1 MDKYSKKNNKKY
13 SRELIIGLGESSFRK
28 NYYPELQQKIF
39 EMERTN
45 ARTKAIIEAVPD
57 ILLVSNEKNQLKV
70 MSTSSYY
77 QDDLAVFFL
86 NDQNTKLLI
95 ERVVKKARAK
105 KEIIEESYDLL
116 FKGRE
121 YHFEIRCQQTEMNE
135 ALIIIRDIT
144 QRIVMEKC
152 LRDAAEKDSLTGLY
166 NRRSFETSIAE
177 LMAKKSGSLALVL
190 VDIDGLKLINDTIG
204 HVAGDRLIILA
215 AEIISKVFSDSGFI
229 ARVGGDE
236 FAILIDD
243 EDDSAVED
251 LLSKFKQKIKEYNQ
265 AISRYDIS
273 LSFGYFI
280 GRKEEV
286 SAEMLFQQADN
297 NMYQNKLLT
306 SASAK
311 NNIVRSLMKA
321 LEARDY
327 ITEGHVTR
335 LNKYAS
341 KIGKAVHLSSPQLD
355 RLELLAK
362 FHDIGKVGIPDAIL
376 NKSSGLNE
384 MEFKVMQ
391 THTQIGERIARESG
405 ELGGISDLILKHHEC
420 WDGRGYPIGLIGSDI
435 PIECRIIAIVDAF
448 DAMTNDR
455 PYRKAMSQ
463 KEAAEEINRCSG
475 TQFDPELTAV
485 FLQIINGTS
494 C

>member
-1 MDKYSKKNNKKY
+1 MKEYSKKSEQRY

-45 ARTKAIIEAVPD
+45 ARTKALIEAVPD
-57 ILLVSNEKNQLKV
+57 ILLVSDVNNELKIMNV
-70 MSTSSYY
+70 SACY
-77 QDDLAVFFL
+77 QDELVAFL
-86 NDQNTKLLI
+86 LGDPEIKSFI
-95 ERVVKKARAK
+95 ERAAKNAKAN
-105 KEIIEESYDLL
+105 KEIIEVSYDLL
-116 FKGRE
+116 FKGQKH
-121 YHFEIRCQQTEMNE
+121 YFEMRCQQTEMNE

-144 QRIVMEKC
+144 QRVVLENR
-152 LRDAAEKDSLTGLY
+152 LRDAAEKDSLTGLF
-166 NRRSFETSIAE
+166 NRRSFETKIAQ
-177 LMAKKSGSLALVL
+177 LIHKKAGSLALIL

-204 HVAGDRLIILA
+204 HVAGDKLIAMA
-215 AEIISKVFSDSGFI
+215 AEIISKVFSDFGFI

-243 EDDSAVED
+243 TDDGTVED
-251 LLSKFKQKIKEYNQ
+251 LLSQFKQKIREYNQ
-265 AISRYDIS
+265 NISRYDIS
-273 LSFGYFI
+273 LSFGYFV

-297 NMYQNKLLT
+297 NMYQNKLLN

-327 ITEGHVTR
+327 ITEGHVER
-335 LNKYAS
+335 LDKYAYM
-341 KIGKAVHLSSPQLD
+341 IGKAIRLSSVQLD
-355 RLELLAK
+355 RIELLAK

-376 NKSSGLNE
+376 NKPSFLNDTE
-384 MEFKVMQ
+384 LKIMQ

-405 ELGGISDLILKHHEC
+405 ELGGISDLILKHHER
-420 WDGRGYPIGLIGSDI
+420 WDGRGYPIGLAGKDI
-435 PIECRIIAIVDAF
+435 PVECRIIAIVDAF

-455 PYRKAMSQ
+455 PYRKAVSQ
-463 KEAAEEINRCSG
+463 KEAIEEIKRCSG
-475 TQFDPELTAV
+475 TQFDPELTSV
-485 FLQIINGTS
+485 FLQTFDESN
-494 C
+494 